1 MTRRID
7 AIGGLRALAALG
19 ILVFHAAAMSNFTM
33 TGGVAGALA
42 ARLDVAVSIF
52 FALSG
57 LLLFRPWAREIL
69 LAEPAPS
76 VRRYLW
82 RRALRIL
89 PAYWITVVVAMT
101 VLAESTGYT
110 ARQWIQMLLLVHVYD
125 PAPGWPNGGL
135 GPTALGQMWSL
146 AVEAAFYLVLPLLA
160 WAARRFIRSEGID
173 SRAVRLL
180 AALGGLGAVSFV
192 FAIFMHVPERVFWIQ
207 FLLPHYLV
215 FFAVGMAI
223 ATLLAWAEA
232 DSPGGLLARRARDT
246 AASSAGTLL
255 VTAALAYWL
264 LMTPV
269 AGRFGDPFTGLRDEE
284 IRLLLHTLITLLV
297 VLPVA
302 CQPSGATWVN
312 RVLGSGVM
320 RFLGQ
325 VSYGIFLWQFVV
337 MEAVFRVT
345 GLPYFGGNFLTVLG
359 LSLLGTVALAAVTY
373 YLVERP
379 LLGRPEP
386 REPVPAVAAPEPV
399 TIKREI
405 SVEPPKQSRQRDS
418 ARQNSARQNG
428 TRQDRTA
435 QNSAPQNGTQDSGH
449 QDALDGIRALAAL
462 AVLVYHVGGKTG
474 LTEGWGAWAVS
485 RGDVGVAIFFTLS
498 GLLLYRP
505 WARAVLD
512 AGNGPETTAYLW
524 RRAFRILPA
533 YWLVAVVAM
542 VFFNSGHN
550 ASQWVWAKWLL
561 LLQIYDVGSWWGGD
575 EGRGLEQMWSLSVE
589 VAFYLALPLIAAA
602 LAVLAGRSA
611 ATATRARALLAGIG
625 ALGVISIV
633 WTVVAHQP
641 GMPPE
646 FNMLL
651 PRYFLWFG
659 TGMALAVGSAWAAAD
674 DRARAFCAAVARR
687 PLLSWAIAAI
697 AFAVGSTPLTGPL
710 HLGALPATEGTTKA
724 VLWGVAGLFL
734 VAPSAFTTGRRGL
747 STLVFGNAVV
757 GYLGRISYGIFL
769 WQFVVIYG
777 YYELT
782 GNEVYF
788 GGGFATVLAV
798 AAAGTL
804 ALAALTYH
812 LVERPFHQL
821 GRAVTTGAAPVTR
834 SVSR

>member
-7 AIGGLRALAALG
+7 AISGLRALAALG
-19 ILVFHAAAMSNFTM
+19 ILVFHVAAMTNFTM
-33 TGGVAGALA
+33 TGGVPGALV

-69 LAEPAPS
+69 LAGPPPA
-76 VRRYLW
+76 VRGYLW

-101 VLAESTGYT
+101 MLAESTGYT
-110 ARQWIQMLLLVHVYD
+110 ARQWIQMLLLVQVYD
-125 PAPGWPNGGL
+125 PDPGWPNGGL

-160 WAARRFIRSEGID
+160 WAARRFIRSGTTD

-180 AALGGLGAVSFV
+180 AALGGLGATSFLY
-192 FAIFMHVPERVFWIQ
+192 AIFMHVPERVFWIQ

-215 FFAVGMAI
+215 FFALGMAV
-223 ATLLAWAEA
+223 ATVLTWAEA
-232 DSPGGLLARRARDT
+232 DTPGGLRARAARDT

-255 VTAALAYWL
+255 VTAAAAYWL

-284 IRLLLHTLITLLV
+284 LRLLLHTLITLLV

-302 CQPSGATWVN
+302 CQPAGPTGVN
-312 RVLGSGVM
+312 RVLGSGPM

-325 VSYGIFLWQFVV
+325 VSFGIFLWQFVV
-337 MEAVFRVT
+337 MEAVFRAT

-359 LSLLGTVALAAVTY
+359 LSLLGTVALAAATY

-379 LLGRPEP
+379 LLGRPAEP
-386 REPVPAVAAPEPV
+386 REPARPATPPEPV
-399 TIKREI
+399 TEKREI
-405 SVEPPKQSRQRDS
+405 SVKPPRRPRQRDV
-418 ARQNSARQNG
+418 ARQDA
-428 TRQDRTA
+428 
-435 QNSAPQNGTQDSGH
+435 H

-505 WARAVLD
+505 WARAALD

-533 YWLVAVVAM
+533 YWLVAVIAM
-542 VFFNSGHN
+542 IFFNSGHN

-561 LLQIYDVGSWWGGD
+561 LLQIYDVGSWWGGT

-602 LAVLAGRSA
+602 LAGFARKS
-611 ATATRARALLAGIG
+611 TATGTRALALLAGVG
-625 ALGVISIV
+625 ALGVISVI

-659 TGMALAVGSAWAAAD
+659 AGMALAIGSAWAATD
-674 DRARAFCAAVARR
+674 ERARSFCAVVAGR
-687 PLLSWAIAAI
+687 PALSWAIAAL

-724 VLWGVAGLFL
+724 VLWAVVGLFL
-734 VAPSAFTTGRRGL
+734 VAPSAFSTGRQGL
-747 STLVFGNAVV
+747 THLVFGNPVV
-757 GYLGRISYGIFL
+757 RYLGRISYGIFL

-782 GNEVYF
+782 GNEASL
-788 GGGFATVLAV
+788 GGGFVTVLVV

-812 LVERPFHQL
+812 LIEQPFHQL
-821 GRAVTTGAAPVTR
+821 GRAITTDAAPVTR

>member
-7 AIGGLRALAALG
+7 AISGLRALAALG
-19 ILVFHAAAMSNFTM
+19 ILVFHAAAMTNFTM
-33 TGGVAGALA
+33 TGGVPGTLT

-69 LAEPAPS
+69 LNGPRPA
-76 VRRYLW
+76 VRGYLW

-101 VLAESTGYT
+101 LLAESAGYT
-110 ARQWIQMLLLVHVYD
+110 VRQWIEMLLLVHVYD
-125 PAPGWPNGGL
+125 PSPGWPNGGL

-146 AVEAAFYLVLPLLA
+146 AVEAAFYLALPLLA
-160 WAARRFIRSEGID
+160 WAARRFIRSATTD

-180 AALGGLGAVSFV
+180 AALGGLGAASFV
-192 FAIFMHVPERVFWIQ
+192 YAIFMHVPERVFWIQ

-215 FFAVGMAI
+215 FFALGMAV
-223 ATLLAWAEA
+223 ATLLTWAEA
-232 DSPGGLLARRARDT
+232 DTPGGLRARAARDT
-246 AASSAGTLL
+246 AGSAAGTLL
-255 VTAALAYWL
+255 VTAAVAYWVL
-264 LMTPV
+264 TTPV

-284 IRLLLHTLITLLV
+284 LRLVLHTLITLLV

-302 CQPSGATWVN
+302 CQPAGATGLN
-312 RVLGSGVM
+312 RVLGSGPM

-325 VSYGIFLWQFVV
+325 VSFGIFLWQFVV

-359 LSLLGTVALAAVTY
+359 LSLPGTVALAAATY

-379 LLGRPEP
+379 ILGRPAEP
-386 REPVPAVAAPEPV
+386 REPAAPPEPV
-399 TIKREI
+399 MKKQEI
-405 SVEPPKQSRQRDS
+405 SVRPPRRPRQPERQRD
-418 ARQNSARQNG
+418 
-428 TRQDRTA
+428 TA
-435 QNSAPQNGTQDSGH
+435 H

-505 WARAVLD
+505 WARAALD
-512 AGNGPETTAYLW
+512 AGNGPDTTAYLW

-533 YWLVAVVAM
+533 YWLVAVIAM
-542 VFFNSGHN
+542 IFFNSGHN

-561 LLQIYDVGSWWGGD
+561 LLQIYDVGSWWGGT
-575 EGRGLEQMWSLSVE
+575 EGRGLEQMWSLAVE

-602 LAVLAGRSA
+602 LAMLAGTSA
-611 ATATRARALLAGIG
+611 AIGTRARSLLAGVG
-625 ALGVISIV
+625 ALGVISVI

-651 PRYFLWFG
+651 PRYLLWFG
-659 TGMALAVGSAWAAAD
+659 AGMALAIGSAWAAND
-674 DRARAFCAAVARR
+674 ERARAFCAAVARR
-687 PLLSWAIAAI
+687 PSLSWAVAAL
-697 AFAVGSTPLTGPL
+697 AFAAGSTPLTGPM

-724 VLWGVAGLFL
+724 VLWAVVGLFL
-734 VAPSAFTTGRRGL
+734 VAPSAFSTGRRGL
-747 STLVFGNAVV
+747 THLVFGNPVV
-757 GYLGRISYGIFL
+757 RYLGRISYGIFL

-782 GNEVYF
+782 GNELAF

-804 ALAALTYH
+804 ALAALTHH
-812 LVERPFHQL
+812 LIEQPFHQL
-821 GRAVTTGAAPVTR
+821 GRAVTTDAAPVTR